1 MKFKR
6 RFDIIGK
13 SIELTKY
20 DTKGILTMK
29 VKIITDSNSGIL
41 QSEAKELGIFVIPMP
56 FTIDMEEYLEE
67 ISISQEEFYQKLLVA
82 IDSKEIK
89 SAPQPP
95 NELCKC
101 DIKYSVKMVGTYA
114 KSYYFDFHTH
124 GVEISSTCR
133 FRKCIDILG
142 IVEVDRETMSEL
154 IAILEEV

>member
-1 MKFKR
+1 MRKAASLLLVLAILFSFSGCIFSCSSVTVENKTVS
-6 RFDIIGK
+6 IK
-13 SIELTKY
+13 SYGSTPTLT
-20 DTKGILTMK
+20 
-29 VKIITDSNSGIL
+29 
-41 QSEAKELGIFVIPMP
+41 LGDVE
-56 FTIDMEEYLEE
+56 IDD
-67 ISISQEEFYQKLLVA
+67 EEFYQKLLVA

>member
-1 MKFKR
+1 MRKASSLLLVIAVLFSFSGCVFLGSSVAVENKTVS
-6 RFDIIGK
+6 IK
-13 SIELTKY
+13 SYGSTPTFTLDGVEIE
-20 DTKGILTMK
+20 D
-29 VKIITDSNSGIL
+29 
-41 QSEAKELGIFVIPMP
+41 
-56 FTIDMEEYLEE
+56 
-67 ISISQEEFYQKLLVA
+67 EEFYQKLLQA